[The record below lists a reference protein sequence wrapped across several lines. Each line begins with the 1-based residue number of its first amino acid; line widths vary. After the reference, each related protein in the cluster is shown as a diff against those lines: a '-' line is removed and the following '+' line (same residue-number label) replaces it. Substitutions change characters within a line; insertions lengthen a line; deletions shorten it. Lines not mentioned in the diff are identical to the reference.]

1 MCLSLLTKF
10 VFGLL
15 LFTSVLSI
23 AQTQQDTLTQVDDSD
38 SKKRHFNAEI
48 SGVIPFAIGDNFASK
63 GFNFRYGLD
72 LNFRGYFN
80 DQLFIGLKF
89 QHLRAEVK
97 DKTLIGFFEHSNVNS
112 YFVMA
117 GYRFDIYNNMYV
129 EPYLGYGSSIYKNK
143 KTSTTLETIDFQDEA
158 NSLIIASSV
167 VYKISKDINI
177 FLTPEYRIDY
187 TKIITSQQRQSFF
200 DQAKFFNVLVGIRFG
215 Y

>member
-1 MCLSLLTKF
+1 MCLSLHIKF
-10 VFGLL
+10 ICSLL

-23 AQTQQDTLTQVDDSD
+23 AQTRKDTLTQVDDSG
-38 SKKRHFNAEI
+38 SNKRHFNAEI

-72 LNFRGYFN
+72 LSFRGYFN

-89 QHLRAEVK
+89 QHFRAEVK

-117 GYRFDIYNNMYV
+117 GYRFDVYDNIYV
-129 EPYLGYGSSIYKNK
+129 EPYLGYGSSIYNNK
-143 KTSTTLETIDFQDEA
+143 KTSTTFETIDFQDEA
-158 NSLIIASSV
+158 NSLIIASSI
-167 VYKISKDINI
+167 VYKISKGINV

-187 TKIITSQQRQSFF
+187 TKIKTSQQRQSFF
-200 DQAKFFNVLVGIRFG
+200 DKAKFFNILIGIRFG